1 MRLINCFK
9 YISVLLVLAVC
20 FVLLGGS
27 TVFAADFLPGDVIT
41 TGTSVETTQSDAQT
55 TTQTPPEES
64 SEETTGTVTET
75 TTAETTKAET
85 TTETTTAIT
94 IETTTETTTVHT
106 STETTQTTTKTTT
119 QTTTQA
125 ATQTTTKEQATET
138 TTKAPSEGG
147 GTSHSSGG
155 GGGGS
160 SKTCRVTFA
169 GGENGSI
176 GGKSSV
182 TVVLYKGSAPKAS
195 PKAVPKAGYVFVGWS
210 KNGTTI
216 TDPTKVPLYS
226 NTVYTAVYRQKK
238 GIDRLIDIGGILDM
252 LGI

>member
-1 MRLINCFK
+1 MRFIKCFK
-9 YISVLLVLAVC
+9 YISVLLVLAVL

-27 TVFAADFLPGDVIT
+27 TVFAADFLPDDVIA
-41 TGTSVETTQSDAQT
+41 TGTSIETTQTDTET

-64 SEETTGTVTET
+64 SEETTGAVTET

-85 TTETTTAIT
+85 TTETTTATT

-106 STETTQTTTKTTT
+106 STETTQTTTK
-119 QTTTQA
+119 TTTQA

-147 GTSHSSGG
+147 GATHSSGG
-155 GGGGS
+155 GGGGG

-182 TVVLYKGSAPKAS
+182 TVVVYKGSAPKAP
-195 PKAVPKAGYVFVGWS
+195 PKAAPKAGYVFVGWS

-252 LGI
+252 LGKH